1 MESQTPLTI
10 SAEYGLIDQ
19 NKFFGKRIAAKDL
32 SNYYLIQKGEFAY
45 NKSTSNDAP
54 WGAIKRLDCYN
65 NGALSTLYI
74 VFKIKDNKSCYSD
87 FLVTYYGTSLWHKG
101 VKEIA
106 SEGAR
111 NHGLLNVSPSD
122 FFRTKLVIPQDF
134 EEQRKIGAFF
144 TQLDNTITLQQ
155 RKLNSLQKL
164 KKGLLQKM
172 FPKNGENIPEIRF
185 PEFSD
190 AWKQRKFGDV
200 LVSIQTGTNKLGSD
214 RNSGQPLLKMG
225 NLQSG
230 YFDLSKL
237 EFLENKAEPEN
248 IVKQGDFFFN
258 TRNTLELVGKGATWF
273 GESNKYAFNSNI
285 ARFTLKD
292 INTGFF
298 NYLYNTNYVKKQI
311 RARAMGTT
319 SVAAIYPRSLKSV
332 DIVIPNMEEQIKLS
346 NLFMNLDSTITL
358 QQRKLNSLQKLK
370 KGLLQKMFPK
380 NGENIPEIRF
390 PEFSDA
396 WKQRKF
402 SDSFDF
408 LQNNTLSRAS
418 LNDTS
423 GCAKNVHYGDILVKF
438 GESISAEKADLPFI
452 CEREILKKL
461 SKSILK
467 NGDVVIADT
476 AEDMTTGKSCE
487 IVDVDECMPVLAG
500 LHTIP
505 VRPKQKFGKYYL
517 GYYLNSE
524 AFHSQLIP
532 LIQGIK
538 VYSISKSSIKD
549 TVVMFPDDVQEQE
562 KIGSLFN
569 RIDNTITL
577 QQRWLFYTHKQ
588 S

>member
-1 MESQTPLTI
+1 M
-10 SAEYGLIDQ
+10 
-19 NKFFGKRIAAKDL
+19 KDD
-32 SNYYLIQKGEFAY
+32 K
-45 NKSTSNDAP
+45 K
-54 WGAIKRLDCYN
+54 
-65 NGALSTLYI
+65 
-74 VFKIKDNKSCYSD
+74 V
-87 FLVTYYGTSLWHKG
+87 
-101 VKEIA
+101 
-106 SEGAR
+106 
-111 NHGLLNVSPSD
+111 
-122 FFRTKLVIPQDF
+122 PQ
-134 EEQRKIGAFF
+134 
-144 TQLDNTITLQQ
+144 L
-155 RKLNSLQKL
+155 
-164 KKGLLQKM
+164 
-172 FPKNGENIPEIRF
+172 RF
-185 PEFSD
+185 PEFTD

-292 INTGFF
+292 VNTGFF

-396 WKQRKF
+396 WKQ
-402 SDSFDF
+402 
-408 LQNNTLSRAS
+408 
-418 LNDTS
+418 
-423 GCAKNVHYGDILVKF
+423 C
-438 GESISAEKADLPFI
+438 
-452 CEREILKKL
+452 KL
-461 SKSILK
+461 SDLVNVIDGDRGKNYPTEADFEPHGHTLFLNASNVTIDGFLFDTNQFITEEKS
-467 NGDVVIADT
+467 NSMGS
-476 AEDMTTGKSCE
+476 GK
-487 IVDVDECMPVLAG
+487 I
-500 LHTIP
+500 
-505 VRPKQKFGKYYL
+505 
-517 GYYLNSE
+517 
-524 AFHSQLIP
+524 
-532 LIQGIK
+532 
-538 VYSISKSSIKD
+538 IKD
-549 TVVMFPDDVQEQE
+549 DIIITSRGSLGHIAWYNDSVQQVMPHLRINSGMLILRNKANVKTSYLHQFMKSDKGKAQIVFMSFGSAQPQLTKKGVESFTVNYPMDTEEQI
-562 KIGSLFN
+562 KIGAFFSKL
-569 RIDNTITL
+569 DNTITL
-577 QQRWLFYTHKQ
+577 QQRKLESLQKLKKGLLQQMFI
-588 S
+588 

>member
-1 MESQTPLTI
+1 MVKIFQKFVFQNFLDAWKQRELGEIAERVTRRNSSLESQTPLTI

-87 FLVTYYGTSLWHKG
+87 FLVTYYGTSLWHKE

-172 FPKNGENIPEIRF
+172 FPKKGENIPEIRF

-358 QQRKLNSLQKLK
+358 QQR
-370 KGLLQKMFPK
+370 
-380 NGENIPEIRF
+380 
-390 PEFSDA
+390 
-396 WKQRKF
+396 
-402 SDSFDF
+402 
-408 LQNNTLSRAS
+408 
-418 LNDTS
+418 
-423 GCAKNVHYGDILVKF
+423 
-438 GESISAEKADLPFI
+438 
-452 CEREILKKL
+452 
-461 SKSILK
+461 
-467 NGDVVIADT
+467 
-476 AEDMTTGKSCE
+476 
-487 IVDVDECMPVLAG
+487 
-500 LHTIP
+500 
-505 VRPKQKFGKYYL
+505 
-517 GYYLNSE
+517 
-524 AFHSQLIP
+524 
-532 LIQGIK
+532 
-538 VYSISKSSIKD
+538 
-549 TVVMFPDDVQEQE
+549 
-562 KIGSLFN
+562 
-569 RIDNTITL
+569 
-577 QQRWLFYTHKQ
+577 WLFYTHKQ

>member
-87 FLVTYYGTSLWHKG
+87 FLVTYYGTSLWHKE

-172 FPKNGENIPEIRF
+172 FPKKGENIPEIRF

-190 AWKQRKFGDV
+190 AWKQRKFG
-200 LVSIQTGTNKLGSD
+200 
-214 RNSGQPLLKMG
+214 
-225 NLQSG
+225 
-230 YFDLSKL
+230 
-237 EFLENKAEPEN
+237 
-248 IVKQGDFFFN
+248 
-258 TRNTLELVGKGATWF
+258 
-273 GESNKYAFNSNI
+273 
-285 ARFTLKD
+285 
-292 INTGFF
+292 
-298 NYLYNTNYVKKQI
+298 
-311 RARAMGTT
+311 
-319 SVAAIYPRSLKSV
+319 
-332 DIVIPNMEEQIKLS
+332 
-346 NLFMNLDSTITL
+346 
-358 QQRKLNSLQKLK
+358 
-370 KGLLQKMFPK
+370 
-380 NGENIPEIRF
+380 
-390 PEFSDA
+390 
-396 WKQRKF
+396 
-402 SDSFDF
+402 DSFDF

-577 QQRWLFYTHKQ
+577 QQRKLESLQKLKKGLLQQMFI
-588 S
+588 

>member
-1 MESQTPLTI
+1 M
-10 SAEYGLIDQ
+10 
-19 NKFFGKRIAAKDL
+19 
-32 SNYYLIQKGEFAY
+32 
-45 NKSTSNDAP
+45 
-54 WGAIKRLDCYN
+54 
-65 NGALSTLYI
+65 
-74 VFKIKDNKSCYSD
+74 
-87 FLVTYYGTSLWHKG
+87 
-101 VKEIA
+101 KEDKT
-106 SEGAR
+106 
-111 NHGLLNVSPSD
+111 V
-122 FFRTKLVIPQDF
+122 PQ
-134 EEQRKIGAFF
+134 
-144 TQLDNTITLQQ
+144 L
-155 RKLNSLQKL
+155 
-164 KKGLLQKM
+164 
-172 FPKNGENIPEIRF
+172 RF
-185 PEFSD
+185 PEFTD

-396 WKQRKF
+396 WKQ
-402 SDSFDF
+402 
-408 LQNNTLSRAS
+408 
-418 LNDTS
+418 
-423 GCAKNVHYGDILVKF
+423 C
-438 GESISAEKADLPFI
+438 
-452 CEREILKKL
+452 KL
-461 SKSILK
+461 SDLVNVVDGDRGKNYPTEADFEPHGHTLFLNASNVTIDGFLFDTNQFITEEKS
-467 NGDVVIADT
+467 NSMGS
-476 AEDMTTGKSCE
+476 GK
-487 IVDVDECMPVLAG
+487 I
-500 LHTIP
+500 
-505 VRPKQKFGKYYL
+505 
-517 GYYLNSE
+517 
-524 AFHSQLIP
+524 
-532 LIQGIK
+532 
-538 VYSISKSSIKD
+538 IKD
-549 TVVMFPDDVQEQE
+549 DIIITSRGSLGHIAWYNDSVQQVMPHLRINSGMLILRNKANVKTSYLHQFMKSDKGKAQIVFMSFGSAQPQLTKKGVESFTVNYPIDTEEQI
-562 KIGSLFN
+562 KIGAFFSKL
-569 RIDNTITL
+569 DNTITL

>member
-1 MESQTPLTI
+1 M
-10 SAEYGLIDQ
+10 
-19 NKFFGKRIAAKDL
+19 
-32 SNYYLIQKGEFAY
+32 
-45 NKSTSNDAP
+45 
-54 WGAIKRLDCYN
+54 
-65 NGALSTLYI
+65 
-74 VFKIKDNKSCYSD
+74 
-87 FLVTYYGTSLWHKG
+87 
-101 VKEIA
+101 KEDKK
-106 SEGAR
+106 
-111 NHGLLNVSPSD
+111 V
-122 FFRTKLVIPQDF
+122 PQ
-134 EEQRKIGAFF
+134 
-144 TQLDNTITLQQ
+144 L
-155 RKLNSLQKL
+155 
-164 KKGLLQKM
+164 
-172 FPKNGENIPEIRF
+172 
-185 PEFSD
+185 
-190 AWKQRKFGDV
+190 
-200 LVSIQTGTNKLGSD
+200 
-214 RNSGQPLLKMG
+214 
-225 NLQSG
+225 
-230 YFDLSKL
+230 
-237 EFLENKAEPEN
+237 
-248 IVKQGDFFFN
+248 
-258 TRNTLELVGKGATWF
+258 
-273 GESNKYAFNSNI
+273 
-285 ARFTLKD
+285 
-292 INTGFF
+292 
-298 NYLYNTNYVKKQI
+298 
-311 RARAMGTT
+311 
-319 SVAAIYPRSLKSV
+319 
-332 DIVIPNMEEQIKLS
+332 
-346 NLFMNLDSTITL
+346 
-358 QQRKLNSLQKLK
+358 
-370 KGLLQKMFPK
+370 
-380 NGENIPEIRF
+380 RF

-452 CEREILKKL
+452 CDREILKKL

-577 QQRWLFYTHKQ
+577 QQRKLNSLQKLKKGLLQKMFPKNGENITEIRFPEFSDAWKQRKFSDSFDFLQNNTLSRASLNDTSGCAKNVHYGDILVKFGESISAEKADLPFICDREILKKLSKSILKNGDVVIADTAEDMTTGKSCEIVDVDECMPVLAGLHTIPVRPKQKFGKYYLGYYLNSEAFHSQLIPLIQGIKVYSISKSSIKDTVVMFPDDVQEQEKIGSLFNRIDNTITLQQRKLESLQ
-588 S
+588 KLKKGLLQQMFI

>member
-1 MESQTPLTI
+1 MKDDKKVPQLRFPEFTDAWKQRELGEIAERVTRRNSSLESQTPLTI

-87 FLVTYYGTSLWHKG
+87 FLVTYYGTSLWHKE

-172 FPKNGENIPEIRF
+172 FPKKGENIPEIRF

-214 RNSGQPLLKMG
+214 KNSGQPLLKMG

-358 QQRKLNSLQKLK
+358 QQRKLESLQKLK
-370 KGLLQKMFPK
+370 KGLLQQMF
-380 NGENIPEIRF
+380 I
-390 PEFSDA
+390 
-396 WKQRKF
+396 
-402 SDSFDF
+402 
-408 LQNNTLSRAS
+408 
-418 LNDTS
+418 
-423 GCAKNVHYGDILVKF
+423 
-438 GESISAEKADLPFI
+438 
-452 CEREILKKL
+452 
-461 SKSILK
+461 
-467 NGDVVIADT
+467 
-476 AEDMTTGKSCE
+476 
-487 IVDVDECMPVLAG
+487 
-500 LHTIP
+500 
-505 VRPKQKFGKYYL
+505 
-517 GYYLNSE
+517 
-524 AFHSQLIP
+524 
-532 LIQGIK
+532 
-538 VYSISKSSIKD
+538 
-549 TVVMFPDDVQEQE
+549 
-562 KIGSLFN
+562 
-569 RIDNTITL
+569 
-577 QQRWLFYTHKQ
+577 
-588 S
+588 

>member
-1 MESQTPLTI
+1 MKEDKTVPQLRFPGFTDAWKQRELGEIAERVTRRNSSLESQTPLTI

-87 FLVTYYGTSLWHKG
+87 FLVTYYGTSLWHKE

-358 QQRKLNSLQKLK
+358 QQRKLESLQKLK
-370 KGLLQKMFPK
+370 KGLLQQMF
-380 NGENIPEIRF
+380 I
-390 PEFSDA
+390 
-396 WKQRKF
+396 
-402 SDSFDF
+402 
-408 LQNNTLSRAS
+408 
-418 LNDTS
+418 
-423 GCAKNVHYGDILVKF
+423 
-438 GESISAEKADLPFI
+438 
-452 CEREILKKL
+452 
-461 SKSILK
+461 
-467 NGDVVIADT
+467 
-476 AEDMTTGKSCE
+476 
-487 IVDVDECMPVLAG
+487 
-500 LHTIP
+500 
-505 VRPKQKFGKYYL
+505 
-517 GYYLNSE
+517 
-524 AFHSQLIP
+524 
-532 LIQGIK
+532 
-538 VYSISKSSIKD
+538 
-549 TVVMFPDDVQEQE
+549 
-562 KIGSLFN
+562 
-569 RIDNTITL
+569 
-577 QQRWLFYTHKQ
+577 
-588 S
+588 

>member
-1 MESQTPLTI
+1 M
-10 SAEYGLIDQ
+10 
-19 NKFFGKRIAAKDL
+19 KDD
-32 SNYYLIQKGEFAY
+32 K
-45 NKSTSNDAP
+45 K
-54 WGAIKRLDCYN
+54 
-65 NGALSTLYI
+65 
-74 VFKIKDNKSCYSD
+74 V
-87 FLVTYYGTSLWHKG
+87 
-101 VKEIA
+101 
-106 SEGAR
+106 
-111 NHGLLNVSPSD
+111 
-122 FFRTKLVIPQDF
+122 PQ
-134 EEQRKIGAFF
+134 
-144 TQLDNTITLQQ
+144 L
-155 RKLNSLQKL
+155 
-164 KKGLLQKM
+164 
-172 FPKNGENIPEIRF
+172 RF
-185 PEFSD
+185 PEFTD
-190 AWKQRKFGDV
+190 AWKQRKFG
-200 LVSIQTGTNKLGSD
+200 
-214 RNSGQPLLKMG
+214 
-225 NLQSG
+225 
-230 YFDLSKL
+230 
-237 EFLENKAEPEN
+237 
-248 IVKQGDFFFN
+248 
-258 TRNTLELVGKGATWF
+258 
-273 GESNKYAFNSNI
+273 
-285 ARFTLKD
+285 
-292 INTGFF
+292 
-298 NYLYNTNYVKKQI
+298 
-311 RARAMGTT
+311 
-319 SVAAIYPRSLKSV
+319 
-332 DIVIPNMEEQIKLS
+332 
-346 NLFMNLDSTITL
+346 
-358 QQRKLNSLQKLK
+358 
-370 KGLLQKMFPK
+370 
-380 NGENIPEIRF
+380 
-390 PEFSDA
+390 
-396 WKQRKF
+396 
-402 SDSFDF
+402 DSFDF

-577 QQRWLFYTHKQ
+577 QQRKLNSLQKLKKGLLQKMFPKNGENIPEIRFPEFSDAWKQRKLGEIIDYSNGIGHENYVLPQGKYELVTLKSINSSGKLVCSEKFVNEDFETLKAETLIMMLSEQAKGMLGMTTIIPCDNKYVLNQRVAALKAHNDVEVHFLTNAINNKQNYFEQMGAGTKVQNITRGHVEECVIELPSLEEQKKIGSFFSKLEVTITLQQRWLFYTHKQ

>member
-1 MESQTPLTI
+1 MNDTSGCAKNVHYGDILVKFGESI
-10 SAEYGLIDQ
+10 SAEKADLPFICEREILKKLSKSILKNGDVVIADTAEDMTTGKSCEIVDVDECMPVLAGLHTIPVRPKQ
-19 NKFFGKRIAAKDL
+19 KFGK
-32 SNYYLIQKGEFAY
+32 YYLGYYLNSEAFHSQLIPLIQGIKVY
-45 NKSTSNDAP
+45 SISKSS
-54 WGAIKRLDCYN
+54 
-65 NGALSTLYI
+65 
-74 VFKIKDNKSCYSD
+74 IKDTVVMFPD
-87 FLVTYYGTSLWHKG
+87 DV
-101 VKEIA
+101 
-106 SEGAR
+106 
-111 NHGLLNVSPSD
+111 
-122 FFRTKLVIPQDF
+122 Q
-134 EEQRKIGAFF
+134 EQEKIGSLFNRI
-144 TQLDNTITLQQ
+144 DNTITLQQ

-164 KKGLLQKM
+164 QKRLLQKM
-172 FPKNGENIPEIRF
+172 FPKKGENITEIRF

-190 AWKQRKFGDV
+190 AWKQRKFG
-200 LVSIQTGTNKLGSD
+200 
-214 RNSGQPLLKMG
+214 
-225 NLQSG
+225 
-230 YFDLSKL
+230 
-237 EFLENKAEPEN
+237 
-248 IVKQGDFFFN
+248 
-258 TRNTLELVGKGATWF
+258 
-273 GESNKYAFNSNI
+273 
-285 ARFTLKD
+285 
-292 INTGFF
+292 
-298 NYLYNTNYVKKQI
+298 
-311 RARAMGTT
+311 
-319 SVAAIYPRSLKSV
+319 
-332 DIVIPNMEEQIKLS
+332 
-346 NLFMNLDSTITL
+346 
-358 QQRKLNSLQKLK
+358 
-370 KGLLQKMFPK
+370 
-380 NGENIPEIRF
+380 
-390 PEFSDA
+390 
-396 WKQRKF
+396 
-402 SDSFDF
+402 DSFDF

-577 QQRWLFYTHKQ
+577 QQRWRKPRLR
-588 S
+588 SV

>member
-1 MESQTPLTI
+1 MKEDKTVPQLRFPEFTDAWKQRKLSESAKFSKGNGYSKSDVTTKGIPLVLYGRLYTNYETVISNIDTYSELENEGSVVSKGGEIIVPASGETAEDISRASVIKDSGVLIGGDLNIICPSNDIIPSFLALTI
-10 SAEYGLIDQ
+10 TYG
-19 NKFFGKRIAAKDL
+19 N
-32 SNYYLIQKGEFAY
+32 
-45 NKSTSNDAP
+45 
-54 WGAIKRLDCYN
+54 
-65 NGALSTLYI
+65 
-74 VFKIKDNKSCYSD
+74 V
-87 FLVTYYGTSLWHKG
+87 HK
-101 VKEIA
+101 EM
-106 SEGAR
+106 
-111 NHGLLNVSPSD
+111 
-122 FFRTKLVIPQDF
+122 TKLAQGKTVVHLHNSDLYKIRFFVPSYN
-134 EEQRKIGAFF
+134 EQLRITALFS
-144 TQLDNTITLQQ
+144 NIESTITLQQ

-164 KKGLLQKM
+164 KKGLFQKM

-358 QQRKLNSLQKLK
+358 QQRKLEFLQKLK
-370 KGLLQKMFPK
+370 KGLLQQMF
-380 NGENIPEIRF
+380 I
-390 PEFSDA
+390 
-396 WKQRKF
+396 
-402 SDSFDF
+402 
-408 LQNNTLSRAS
+408 
-418 LNDTS
+418 
-423 GCAKNVHYGDILVKF
+423 
-438 GESISAEKADLPFI
+438 
-452 CEREILKKL
+452 
-461 SKSILK
+461 
-467 NGDVVIADT
+467 
-476 AEDMTTGKSCE
+476 
-487 IVDVDECMPVLAG
+487 
-500 LHTIP
+500 
-505 VRPKQKFGKYYL
+505 
-517 GYYLNSE
+517 
-524 AFHSQLIP
+524 
-532 LIQGIK
+532 
-538 VYSISKSSIKD
+538 
-549 TVVMFPDDVQEQE
+549 
-562 KIGSLFN
+562 
-569 RIDNTITL
+569 
-577 QQRWLFYTHKQ
+577 
-588 S
+588 